1 MERPTVLIISDN
13 PQFSR
18 AISTCWQIQKNSPA
32 FVMNDARA
40 TFDLAVV
47 GETHANVLD
56 SLRTS
61 GKPII
66 HICNGRAQKFP
77 GVLDIPQIAGWMELV
92 IAVANNLLENAR
104 AASELARLS
113 ELRSQLERE
122 ASLGRYILEMRHSL
136 NNALTSILGNSE
148 LMLLDSDLGPNF
160 RQQIETIRNMGM
172 RMNEIL
178 QRFSSLQKE
187 MQLTEPQPW
196 KKSAKSAVA
205 GA

>member
-1 MERPTVLIISDN
+1 MSGKSARPTVSAAARVRDRSW
-13 PQFSR
+13 PSR

-77 GVLDIPQIAGWMELV
+77 GVLDIPQIAGWLELV
-92 IAVANNLLENAR
+92 IAVANRLLEHSR
-104 AASELARLS
+104 AASELAVLS
-113 ELRSQLERE
+113 EE
-122 ASLGRYILEMRHSL
+122 ARCTIEQ
-136 NNALTSILGNSE
+136 ALAALPDE
-148 LMLLDSDLGPNF
+148 
-160 RQQIETIRNMGM
+160 
-172 RMNEIL
+172 
-178 QRFSSLQKE
+178 
-187 MQLTEPQPW
+187 
-196 KKSAKSAVA
+196 
-205 GA
+205 